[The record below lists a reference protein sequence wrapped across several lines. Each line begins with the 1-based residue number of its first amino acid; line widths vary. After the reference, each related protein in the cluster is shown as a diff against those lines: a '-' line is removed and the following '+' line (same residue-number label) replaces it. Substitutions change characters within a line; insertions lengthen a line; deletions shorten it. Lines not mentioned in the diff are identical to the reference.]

1 MGLLKEFNA
10 FFQNFSDADQTLAIQ
25 NRFPYIYS
33 KAALF
38 LKMKPEIYRKND
50 FFSQPPADF
59 DEEDIAILK
68 HGCEQVLEG
77 KGLKKENP
85 FTGLGVL
92 GFSALMRLFHFE
104 RVSRQTFHTY
114 QHEGRSGILDCIT
127 FRHMVEDSDVVYY
140 NFCE

>member
-1 MGLLKEFNA
+1 MSQMKEYEALSESFT
-10 FFQNFSDADQTLAIQ
+10 DADRKTALE

-50 FFSQPPADF
+50 FFAQPPAEF

-77 KGLKKENP
+77 KGFKKREP
-85 FTGLGVL
+85 VHGTW
-92 GFSALMRLFHFE
+92 SP
-104 RVSRQTFHTY
+104 
-114 QHEGRSGILDCIT
+114 DCIT
-127 FRHMVEDSDVVYY
+127 LRHMMDESEVTYY